1 MKGVETALTD
11 ADTLRQ
17 VLTHLPHEIQC
28 SVRAL
33 CVHMRKSIREGVCV
47 CERERE
53 RECVYEREREREREC
68 V

>member
-47 CERERE
+47 C
-53 RECVYEREREREREC
+53 V
-68 V
+68 